1 VVDDWQLNKSGVPS
15 VNRVKRFTIVPHGT
29 EKIRLMDSNAFQ
41 LRLATVPVLDDI
53 LRDGARLALQTAIE
67 RELREYIERNR
78 HHVDEEG
85 HRLVVRNGY
94 HPTRT
99 IQSGAGPIEVRQPR
113 VNDKRVDEQGNRFHF
128 TSEILPPY
136 LRKTRAIEELVPWL
150 YLKGISTGDFPEA
163 LACLGHD
170 GSGLSATTV
179 VRMKEIWQGEYEN
192 FSRRPLIGKRYV
204 YVWADGIY
212 FNVRLT
218 DDRPCVLVLMGALED
233 GTKELIAMIDG
244 QRESEQSWL
253 ELLVDARGRGLVDA
267 PMLATGD
274 GALGFWKA
282 IRQVYPSTT
291 HQRCWVHKTANV
303 LNKLPRGQ
311 QVSAKSMLHEIWMA
325 ATKEEALKAMGK
337 FTTTHQAKYPKA
349 VECLLKDKEELLAF
363 YDFPAEHWQH
373 LRTSNP
379 IESTFATVRL
389 RTSKTKGAGS
399 RTACLA
405 MAFKLV
411 ESAQNHWRKLNGSTL
426 LPQVI
431 AGVIFKDGTK
441 LAA

>member
-1 VVDDWQLNKSGVPS
+1 
-15 VNRVKRFTIVPHGT
+15 
-29 EKIRLMDSNAFQ
+29 MDSNAFQ
-41 LRLATVPVLDDI
+41 LHLATVPAIDDI
-53 LRDGARLALQTAIE
+53 LRDGARRALQAAIE
-67 RELREYIERNR
+67 REVDDYIQRNSEHR
-78 HHVDEEG
+78 DENG
-85 HRLVVRNGY
+85 HRLVVRNGH
-94 HPTRT
+94 HPARK
-99 IQSGAGPIEVRQPR
+99 IQSGNGPIEVRQPR
-113 VNDKRVDEQGNRFHF
+113 VNDKRVDEAGNRFHF
-128 TSEILPPY
+128 SSKILPPY
-136 LRKTRAIEELVPWL
+136 LRKTKAIEELVPWL
-150 YLKGISTGDFPEA
+150 YLKGISTSDFPEA

-179 VRMKEIWQGEYEN
+179 VRMKEIWEEQFED
-192 FSRRPLIGKRYV
+192 FSQRSLEGKHYV
-204 YVWADGIY
+204 YLWADGIY
-212 FNVRLT
+212 FNIRLS
-218 DDRPCVLVLMGALED
+218 DDRPCVLVLMGALAD

-244 QRESEQSWL
+244 ERESEQSWKQ
-253 ELLVDARGRGLVDA
+253 LLIDAKSRGLVEA
-267 PMLATGD
+267 PKLATGD

-282 IRQVYPSTT
+282 IKQVYPATR
-291 HQRCWVHKTANV
+291 HQRCWVHKTVNV
-303 LNKLPRGQ
+303 LDKLPRGQ
-311 QVSAKSMLHEIWMA
+311 QVPAKNILHEIWMSATKADAIKTMEKFA
-325 ATKEEALKAMGK
+325 ATY
-337 FTTTHQAKYPKA
+337 QAKYPKA

-426 LPQVI
+426 LPAVI
-431 AGVIFKDGTK
+431 AGAIFKDGEK

>member
-1 VVDDWQLNKSGVPS
+1 
-15 VNRVKRFTIVPHGT
+15 
-29 EKIRLMDSNAFQ
+29 MDSNAFQ
-41 LRLATVPVLDDI
+41 LQPATLPVIDDI
-53 LRDGARLALQTAIE
+53 LRDGARRALQSAIE
-67 RELREYIERNR
+67 REVEEYIQRNR
-78 HHVDEEG
+78 HHVDDQG
-85 HRLVVRNGY
+85 HRLVVRNGH
-94 HPTRT
+94 HPARK
-99 IQSGAGPIEVRQPR
+99 IQSGNGPIEVRQPR
-113 VNDKRVDEQGNRFHF
+113 VNDQRLDEQGNRFRF
-128 TSEILPPY
+128 TSQILPPY
-136 LRKTRAIEELVPWL
+136 LRKTKAIEELVPWL
-150 YLKGISTGDFPEA
+150 YLKGISTSDFPEA

-170 GSGLSATTV
+170 GSGLSATNV
-179 VRMKEIWQGEYEN
+179 VRMKEVWQGEYEH
-192 FSRRPLIGKRYV
+192 FCRGSLVGKRYV
-204 YVWADGIY
+204 YFWADGIY
-212 FNVRLT
+212 FNLRLS
-218 DDRPCVLVLMGALED
+218 DDRPCVLVLMGATED

-244 QRESEQSWL
+244 ERESEQSWL
-253 ELLVDARGRGLVDA
+253 ELLLDVKARGLAQA

-282 IRQVYPSTT
+282 LRQVYPSTR
-291 HQRCWVHKTANV
+291 HQRCWVHKTVNV
-303 LNKLPRGQ
+303 LDKLPRGQ

-325 ATKEEALKAMGK
+325 ATKAEALKAMDK
-337 FTTTHQAKYPKA
+337 FAATYQAKYPKA

-426 LPQVI
+426 LPAVV
-431 AGVIFKDGTK
+431 AGVIFRDGEK

>member
-1 VVDDWQLNKSGVPS
+1 
-15 VNRVKRFTIVPHGT
+15 
-29 EKIRLMDSNAFQ
+29 MDSNAFQ
-41 LRLATVPVLDDI
+41 LRLATVPVIDEI
-53 LRDGARLALQTAIE
+53 LRDGARRALQAAIE
-67 RELREYIERNR
+67 QEVEEYLQR
-78 HHVDEEG
+78 HRQHLDDQG
-85 HRLVVRNGY
+85 HRLVVRNGH
-94 HPTRT
+94 HPARK
-99 IQSGAGPIEVRQPR
+99 IQTGNGMIEVKQPR
-113 VNDKRVDEQGNRFHF
+113 VNDKRVDEQGSRIRF
-128 TSEILPPY
+128 TSKILPPY
-136 LRKTRAIEELVPWL
+136 LRKTKAIEELVPWL
-150 YLKGISTGDFPEA
+150 YLKGISTSDFPEA

-170 GSGLSATTV
+170 GSGLSPATV
-179 VRMKEIWQGEYEN
+179 VRMKELWQGEYEN
-192 FSRRPLIGKRYV
+192 FSRRSLEAKRYV
-204 YVWADGIY
+204 YFWADGIY
-212 FNVRLT
+212 FNIRLT

-253 ELLVDARGRGLVDA
+253 ELLVDAKNRGLIEA

-282 IRQVYPSTT
+282 LRQVYPSTKQ
-291 HQRCWVHKTANV
+291 QRCWVHKTANV

-311 QVSAKSMLHEIWMA
+311 QVSTKNMLHEIWMA
-325 ATKEEALKAMGK
+325 ATKEDAIKAMNK
-337 FTTTHQAKYPKA
+337 FVATHQAKYPKA
-349 VECLLKDKEELLAF
+349 VECLVKDKEELLAF
-363 YDFPAEHWQH
+363 YNFPAEHWQH

-399 RTACLA
+399 RAACLA

-411 ESAQNHWRKLNGSTL
+411 ESAEKHWRKLNGSTL
-426 LPQVI
+426 LPEVI

>member
-1 VVDDWQLNKSGVPS
+1 M
-15 VNRVKRFTIVPHGT
+15 
-29 EKIRLMDSNAFQ
+29 ESNAFA
-41 LRLATVPVLDDI
+41 LHLATVPAIDDI
-53 LRDGARLALQTAIE
+53 LRDGARRALQAAIE
-67 RELREYIERNR
+67 REVEEYIERNSEHR
-78 HHVDEEG
+78 DENG
-85 HRLVVRNGY
+85 RRLVVRNGH
-94 HPTRT
+94 HPARK
-99 IQSGAGPIEVRQPR
+99 IQSGNGPIEVRQPR
-113 VNDKRVDEQGNRFHF
+113 VNDKRVDEAGNRFHF
-128 TSEILPPY
+128 TSQILPPY
-136 LRKTRAIEELVPWL
+136 LRKSKAIEELVPWL
-150 YLKGISTGDFPEA
+150 YLKGISTSDFPEA

-170 GSGLSATTV
+170 GSGLSATSV
-179 VRMKEIWQGEYEN
+179 VRMKEIWQGQYED
-192 FSRRPLIGKRYV
+192 FSRRSLEGKRYV
-204 YVWADGIY
+204 YLWADGIY
-212 FNVRLT
+212 FNIRLT
-218 DDRPCVLVLMGALED
+218 DDRPCVLVLMGATED

-244 QRESEQSWL
+244 ERESAQSWL
-253 ELLVDARGRGLVDA
+253 ELLVDAKSRGMIDA
-267 PMLATGD
+267 PMLATAD

-282 IRQVYPSTT
+282 LRQVYPSTR

-303 LNKLPRGQ
+303 LNNLPRGLHGP
-311 QVSAKSMLHEIWMA
+311 AKNILHEIWMSATKADATKTMEKFA
-325 ATKEEALKAMGK
+325 ATY
-337 FTTTHQAKYPKA
+337 QAKYPKA

-426 LPQVI
+426 LPAVI
-431 AGVIFKDGTK
+431 AGVIFKDGEK

>member
-1 VVDDWQLNKSGVPS
+1 
-15 VNRVKRFTIVPHGT
+15 
-29 EKIRLMDSNAFQ
+29 M
-41 LRLATVPVLDDI
+41 
-53 LRDGARLALQTAIE
+53 
-67 RELREYIERNR
+67 
-78 HHVDEEG
+78 
-85 HRLVVRNGY
+85 
-94 HPTRT
+94 
-99 IQSGAGPIEVRQPR
+99 
-113 VNDKRVDEQGNRFHF
+113 NDKRVDEQGNRFHF
-128 TSEILPPY
+128 SSKILPPY
-136 LRKTRAIEELVPWL
+136 LRKTKAIEELVPWL
-150 YLKGISTGDFPEA
+150 YLKGISTSDVPEA

-170 GSGLSATTV
+170 GSGLSATNV

-192 FSRRPLIGKRYV
+192 FSRRSLEGKRYV
-204 YVWADGIY
+204 YLWADGIY
-212 FNVRLT
+212 FNIRLT
-218 DDRPCVLVLMGALED
+218 DDRPCVLVLMGALAD

-244 QRESEQSWL
+244 ERESAQSWL
-253 ELLVDARGRGLVDA
+253 ELLADVKSRGLVEA

-282 IRQVYPSTT
+282 MRQVFPSTR

-311 QVSAKSMLHEIWMA
+311 QVSAKNILHEIWMS
-325 ATKEEALKAMGK
+325 ATKEDAIKAMEK
-337 FTTTHQAKYPKA
+337 FVATYHAKYPKA
-349 VECLLKDKEELLAF
+349 VECLIKDKEELLAF

-399 RTACLA
+399 RVACLA

-426 LPQVI
+426 LPAVI

>member
-1 VVDDWQLNKSGVPS
+1 
-15 VNRVKRFTIVPHGT
+15 
-29 EKIRLMDSNAFQ
+29 
-41 LRLATVPVLDDI
+41 
-53 LRDGARLALQTAIE
+53 
-67 RELREYIERNR
+67 
-78 HHVDEEG
+78 
-85 HRLVVRNGY
+85 
-94 HPTRT
+94 
-99 IQSGAGPIEVRQPR
+99 
-113 VNDKRVDEQGNRFHF
+113 
-128 TSEILPPY
+128 
-136 LRKTRAIEELVPWL
+136 LRKTKAIEELVPWL
-150 YLKGISTGDFPEA
+150 YLKGISTSDFPEA

-170 GSGLSATTV
+170 GSGLSATNV
-179 VRMKEIWQGEYEN
+179 VRMKEIWQGQYEN
-192 FSRRPLIGKRYV
+192 FSRRSLAGKRYV

-244 QRESEQSWL
+244 ERESAQNWL
-253 ELLVDARGRGLVDA
+253 ELLVDARSRGLIDA

-282 IRQVYPSTT
+282 LRQVYPSTR

-303 LNKLPRGQ
+303 LNKLPRGL
-311 QVSAKSMLHEIWMA
+311 QVSAKNILHEIWMSA
-325 ATKEEALKAMGK
+325 SKEDAIKAMDK
-337 FTTTHQAKYPKA
+337 FVATYQAKYPKA
-349 VECLLKDKEELLAF
+349 VECLLKDQEELLAF

-399 RTACLA
+399 RAACLA

-411 ESAQNHWRKLNGSTL
+411 ECAQNHWRKLNGSTL
-426 LPQVI
+426 LPAVV

-441 LAA
+441 FAA

>member
-1 VVDDWQLNKSGVPS
+1 MPA
-15 VNRVKRFTIVPHGT
+15 I
-29 EKIRLMDSNAFQ
+29 
-41 LRLATVPVLDDI
+41 DDI
-53 LRDGARLALQTAIE
+53 LREGARRALQAAIE
-67 RELREYIERNR
+67 REVEEYIQRGSD
-78 HHVDEEG
+78 HLDEHG
-85 HRLVVRNGY
+85 HRLVVRNGH
-94 HPTRT
+94 HPARK
-99 IQSGAGPIEVRQPR
+99 IQSGNGPIEVQQPR
-113 VNDKRVDEQGNRFHF
+113 VNDKRVDEQGNRLHF
-128 TSEILPPY
+128 TSRILPPY
-136 LRKTRAIEELVPWL
+136 LRKTKAIEELVPWL
-150 YLKGISTGDFPEA
+150 YLKGISTSDFPEA
-163 LACLGHD
+163 LGCLGHD
-170 GSGLSATTV
+170 GSGLSATNV

-192 FSRRPLIGKRYV
+192 FSRRSLIGKRYV
-204 YVWADGIY
+204 YLWADGIY
-212 FNVRLT
+212 FNIRLT
-218 DDRPCVLVLMGALED
+218 DERPCVLVLMGATED

-244 QRESEQSWL
+244 ERESEQSWL
-253 ELLVDARGRGLVDA
+253 ELLLDVKSRGLEAA
-267 PMLATGD
+267 PKLATGD

-325 ATKEEALKAMGK
+325 ATKDSALKALDK
-337 FTTTHQAKYPKA
+337 FTATFQAKYPKA
-349 VECLLKDKEELLAF
+349 VECLLKDKDELLAF
-363 YDFPAEHWQH
+363 YGFPAEHWQH

-399 RTACLA
+399 RVACLA

-411 ESAQNHWRKLNGSTL
+411 ESAQKHWRKLNGSTL
-426 LPQVI
+426 LPEVI

>member
-1 VVDDWQLNKSGVPS
+1 MNGNVLALGLA
-15 VNRVKRFTIVPHGT
+15 IVPA
-29 EKIRLMDSNAFQ
+29 I
-41 LRLATVPVLDDI
+41 DDI
-53 LRDGARLALQTAIE
+53 LRDGARRALQAAIE
-67 RELREYIERNR
+67 REVEEYIERNSQHR
-78 HHVDEEG
+78 DENG
-85 HRLVVRNGY
+85 HRLVVRNGH
-94 HPTRT
+94 HPARK
-99 IQSGAGPIEVRQPR
+99 IQSGNGPIEVRQPR
-113 VNDKRVDEQGNRFHF
+113 VNDKRVDEAGNRFHF
-128 TSEILPPY
+128 TSQILPPY
-136 LRKTRAIEELVPWL
+136 LRKSKAIEELVPWL
-150 YLKGISTGDFPEA
+150 YLKGISTSDFPEA

-170 GSGLSATTV
+170 GSGLSATSV
-179 VRMKEIWQGEYEN
+179 VRMKEIWQGQYED
-192 FSRRPLIGKRYV
+192 FSRRSLEGKRYV
-204 YVWADGIY
+204 YLWADGIY
-212 FNVRLT
+212 FNIRLT

-244 QRESEQSWL
+244 ERESAQSWL
-253 ELLVDARGRGLVDA
+253 ELLVDAKSRGMIDA
-267 PMLATGD
+267 PMLATAD

-282 IRQVYPSTT
+282 LRQVYPSTR

-303 LNKLPRGQ
+303 LNNLPRGLHG
-311 QVSAKSMLHEIWMA
+311 SAKNILHEIWMSATKADATKAMEKFA
-325 ATKEEALKAMGK
+325 ATY
-337 FTTTHQAKYPKA
+337 QAKYPKA

-426 LPQVI
+426 LPAVI
-431 AGVIFKDGTK
+431 AGTIFKDGEK